1 MWNKIK
7 HSLIVQ
13 TSFLFTLSIVFIIG
27 LWSFFYLQQKHQNKE
42 HNIARYFS
50 VVSSLQPYLMQSSN
64 ITNEMLQP
72 FKMSIYDKETK
83 SFKTILKRGNDLK
96 GFAILKKGDTTLL
109 YTYNPIASIYLEDI
123 QTNNNTYLIHTIF
136 FIFLIIQVLLYIRIK
151 KTLNPLSQIQKKLQ
165 ALQSGDLTHIK
176 VNSNYDE
183 INQIVNSY
191 NSSISQID
199 YILEMR
205 EMFNKIF
212 MHEMK
217 MPIAKGVFYLKLEPS
232 KNTHEKILH
241 LFNRLNTEL
250 DEFQILESL
259 IIYKN
264 EIEPTPHSFE
274 ELLNIAIDKVVIKDD
289 ENIDIKCE
297 RDMKVYGDRELWILC
312 FKNLID
318 NALKYAS
325 DKKLNIIC
333 QNDTIIF
340 QNKGDDLP
348 IDITIKNKKWEIDKN
363 KRHKS
368 STGYGFG
375 LFIIKNTIL
384 LNGYDLKYA
393 YKDGLLHF
401 EIQQCTIS

>member
-1 MWNKIK
+1 
-7 HSLIVQ
+7 
-13 TSFLFTLSIVFIIG
+13 
-27 LWSFFYLQQKHQNKE
+27 
-42 HNIARYFS
+42 
-50 VVSSLQPYLMQSSN
+50 
-64 ITNEMLQP
+64 
-72 FKMSIYDKETK
+72 
-83 SFKTILKRGNDLK
+83 
-96 GFAILKKGDTTLL
+96 
-109 YTYNPIASIYLEDI
+109 
-123 QTNNNTYLIHTIF
+123 
-136 FIFLIIQVLLYIRIK
+136 
-151 KTLNPLSQIQKKLQ
+151 
-165 ALQSGDLTHIK
+165 
-176 VNSNYDE
+176 
-183 INQIVNSY
+183 
-191 NSSISQID
+191 
-199 YILEMR
+199 
-205 EMFNKIF
+205 
-212 MHEMK
+212 
-217 MPIAKGVFYLKLEPS
+217 MPIAKGMFYLKLEPS